1 MPTGTESHK
10 VKCFLVGVQRMKK
23 KMYVLGM
30 VLCTFLFVVSIFQ
43 VISHYT
49 NAQKYTED
57 FEKLAEM
64 LVFCIVD
71 I

>member
-1 MPTGTESHK
+1 
-10 VKCFLVGVQRMKK
+10 MKK